1 MFICSLRASTL
12 KFFGVVVLA
21 VATLV
26 GLMVFVPQNEA
37 QAAATET
44 TRYTDIRTNDD
55 RVAFI
60 AGCGYT
66 VTAEPMESASFTIP
80 EEFDRVLAGY
90 NEIQKQQGLDLSRYA
105 KKTVDRYTYVV
116 TDYPD
121 YEGTVYVN
129 LIIYRDRVIGC
140 DICSA
145 DPAGFIAP
153 LSVKS

>member
-26 GLMVFVPQNEA
+26 GLMVFVPQNEV

-90 NEIQKQQGLDLSRYA
+90 NEIQKQQGLDLARYA

-116 TDYPD
+116 TNYPD

-145 DPAGFIAP
+145 DPAGFVAP